1 MLFCGSCRPR
11 SPWASKRFQA
21 PIAAAPWLLTA
32 PLVVS
37 ASATPARPAVPEPVR
52 SSHTLIVTAQDNG
65 SSLILRPGETLQ
77 VVLGGTDGVL
87 VVFDNVQGVAQIA
100 QLGEG
105 GKQAV
110 VFPLMQADAGFIQHV
125 NDPSQAG
132 ANLGGEADAL
142 GLTPREGHGGPIQ
155 AEVIKAHVQ

>member
-1 MLFCGSCRPR
+1 
-11 SPWASKRFQA
+11 
-21 PIAAAPWLLTA
+21 
-32 PLVVS
+32 
-37 ASATPARPAVPEPVR
+37 VP

-87 VVFDNVQGVAQIA
+87 VVSDNVQGVAQIA

-110 VFPLMQADAGFIQHV
+110 VFLLMQADAGFIQHV
-125 NDPSQAG
+125 KDPSQA
-132 ANLGGEADAL
+132 A
-142 GLTPREGHGGPIQ
+142 PIWV
-155 AEVIKAHVQ
+155 ARRMRWASPPERVMAVRSRLR